1 MQQIKRVYVV
11 YKTHLDV
18 GFTDLAKNVVD
29 KYVNS
34 FIPKA
39 IDLAYQVNKD
49 GENKRF
55 IWTVGSWLV
64 DEYLRRSDYDAKQK
78 LIGAINSGYITW
90 SGLPFTTHS
99 ELMDEELFNF
109 GISISKDLDKLFSKK
124 TIAAKMTDVPGH
136 TRGIIEPLIRN
147 GIEYLHIGVNDVSHK
162 PNVPDTFIWKDSK
175 GNEIIVDYCQG
186 YGKTTLVPGLEAV
199 LVFAHS
205 GDNLGPPSK
214 EEINRQFNDIQKQF
228 PGAEVKASTLDNYA
242 NEVIKIRDTLP
253 IVTDEI
259 GDTWIH
265 GIASDP
271 YKVSCYLEI
280 LRLKDKWIQEGKLQ
294 RDTQVYKEFLRS
306 LLMIPEHTWG
316 LDFKKYLSDY
326 KNWSKQDFIKARQI
340 DKLSETYIP
349 NKYSRYGNYAKAEF
363 DGQVKN
369 MKWEERSYSY
379 YESSHEEQREYINSA
394 IKSLPVELKEGA
406 NKAISNLNK
415 PPEIDKNSSE
425 LLIGKEYIVNGFS
438 IIILKDASIKVKG
451 KGIVSDVSLGKISYE
466 IFGTNVFEKWEKEY
480 MVNLQENK
488 LWAMP
493 DFFKLGMED
502 VQTTKENIYFAPK
515 AEIALIYK
523 NTITI
528 RANFQNYECDKYGSP
543 RKILIKYVFNEKEI
557 DVTTYLYNKDASRI
571 PEALWISHFE
581 DNNSIKNIKIK
592 KLEEII
598 DPFKIVEN
606 GNRNNHAIKEVDLNI
621 DNLCVKVIPLDST
634 LISIGEKRL
643 YNFDQNY
650 AELKGGL
657 HFNLYNNLWGTN
669 FKMWYEDDIISRFK
683 IKIQ

>member
-1 MQQIKRVYVV
+1 MQQIKRVHVV

-18 GFTDLAKNVVD
+18 GFTGLAKNVVD

-49 GENKRF
+49 GGNKRF

-64 DEYLRRSDYDAKQK
+64 DEYLRRASYDAKQK
-78 LIGAINSGYITW
+78 LIQAINSGYITW
-90 SGLPFTTHS
+90 HGLPFTTHS
-99 ELMDEELFNF
+99 ELMDDELFNF
-109 GISISKDLDKLFSKK
+109 GISISKDLDKYFSKN

-136 TRGIIEPLIRN
+136 TRGIIEPLKKN

-162 PNVPDTFIWKDSK
+162 PNVPDTFIWRDSK

-186 YGKTTLVPGLEAV
+186 YGKTTIVPGLEAV

-205 GDNLGPPSK
+205 GDNLGPPNK
-214 EEINRQFNDIQKQF
+214 EDIDKQFNDIQKQF

-242 NEVIKIRDTLP
+242 NELIKIRDTLP
-253 IVTDEI
+253 IITDEI

-271 YKVSCYLEI
+271 HKVSCYLEL
-280 LRLKDKWIQEGKLQ
+280 LRLKDKWIQEGRLQ
-294 RDTQVYKEFLRS
+294 RGTQVYKEFLRS

-326 KNWSKQDFIKARQI
+326 NNWSKQDFIKARQI

-349 NKYSRYGNYAKAEF
+349 DKYSRYGDYAKGEF
-363 DGQVKN
+363 DSQVKN

-379 YESSHEEQREYINSA
+379 YESSHEEQRKYINSA
-394 IKSLPVELKEGA
+394 IKSLPGELKKEA
-406 NKAISNLNK
+406 DKVISGLNK

-425 LLIGKEYIVNGFS
+425 LLLGKEYIVNGFS
-438 IIILKDASIKVKG
+438 IIILEDASLKLKG
-451 KGIVSDVSLGKISYE
+451 QGIVSDVSLGKVSYE

-502 VQTTKENIYFAPK
+502 VQTTKENIYFVPK
-515 AEIALIYK
+515 AEKALIYK
-523 NTITI
+523 NTIII
-528 RANFQNYECDKYGSP
+528 RANFQKYECDKYGCP

-557 DVTTYLYNKDASRI
+557 DLTTYLNNKDASRI
-571 PEALWISHFE
+571 TEAIWISHFE
-581 DNNSIKNIKIK
+581 ENNSIKNIKIK

-598 DPFKIVEN
+598 DPFKVVEN
-606 GNRNNHAIKEVDLNI
+606 GNRNYHAIKEADLNI
-621 DNLCVKVIPLDST
+621 DNLSVKVIPLDST
-634 LISIGEKRL
+634 LLSIGEKRL
-643 YNFDQNY
+643 YNFDQTY
-650 AELKGGL
+650 AGLKGGL

-683 IKIQ
+683 IKIL